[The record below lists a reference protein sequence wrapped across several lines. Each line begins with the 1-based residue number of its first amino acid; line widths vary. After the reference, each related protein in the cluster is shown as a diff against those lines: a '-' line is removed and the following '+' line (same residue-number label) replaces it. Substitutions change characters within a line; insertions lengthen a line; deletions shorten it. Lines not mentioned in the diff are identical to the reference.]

1 MAETIRFLHR
11 GQVRQLEDFPPTR
24 TVLDFLRED
33 ERRCGTKEG
42 CNEGDCGACTVVLGA
57 EEDGKLVYRAVNACI
72 LFLGALD
79 GKELLTVEDLAGADG
94 ALHKVQHSMVDC
106 HGSQCG
112 FCTPGIVMSLYALH
126 VGGEVPDRQRID
138 TALAGNLCR
147 CTGYRP
153 IIQAAQAMGVVVPD
167 TAKMGEKL
175 ELLRSIRGD
184 ASALLP
190 RSADALAD
198 LLLHYPDATLVA
210 GGTDV
215 GLWVTKQFRDLGRII
230 HLGQVADLQQMERA
244 DGWLRIGAG
253 VTVARAADALGGLY
267 PDLAVLFRRYG
278 SQQVRNSA
286 TLGGNIA
293 NGSPIGDSM
302 PALIALGARLV
313 LRRGTVRRELA
324 LEDFFLAYRQTAL
337 QPGEFLESI
346 LVPEPPP
353 DLAFACYKISKRF
366 DQDISAVM
374 AGFGLLLDGGIVRA
388 ARLAYGGMAGT
399 PKRAA
404 AAEAALIGRPF
415 DAAAARDAA
424 TALAQDFQPV
434 SDMRA
439 SADYRLLVAGNL
451 ILKFQAEWVGAA
463 PATTRVPAFQVGGV
477 A

>member
-57 EEDGKLVYRAVNACI
+57 EEEGKLVYRAVNACI
-72 LFLGALD
+72 LFVGALA
-79 GKELLTVEDLAGADG
+79 GKELLTVEDLSGVG
-94 ALHKVQHSMVDC
+94 GLLHPVQQAMVDC

-153 IIQAAQAMGVVVPD
+153 IIQAAQAMGVAVPD
-167 TAKMGEKL
+167 DAKALEKL
-175 ELLRSIRGD
+175 NLLRSMKGKD
-184 ASALLP
+184 SPLLP
-190 RSADALAD
+190 RSADALAA
-198 LLLHYPDATLVA
+198 LLLQYPDATLVA

-230 HLGQVADLQQMERA
+230 HLGQVTDLQQIERS

-253 VTVARAADALGGLY
+253 VTVARAASVLGGLY
-267 PDLAVLFRRYG
+267 PDLEPLFRRYG
-278 SQQVRNSA
+278 SAQVRNSA

-313 LRRGTVRRELA
+313 LRRGVVRRELA

-337 QPGEFLESI
+337 QAGEFLETI

-353 DLAFACYKISKRF
+353 GQAFACYKISKRF

-374 AGFGLLLDGGIVRA
+374 AGFGLILEGGIVRA

-404 AAEAALIGRPF
+404 VAEAALIGRSF
-415 DAAAARDAA
+415 DAAAAKEAA
-424 TALAQDFQPV
+424 AALAQDFQPM

-439 SADYRLLVAGNL
+439 SADYRLTVAGNL
-451 ILKFQAEWVGAA
+451 IVKFQAEWAGAA
-463 PATTRVPAFQVGGV
+463 PAITRVPAFKVGGAV
-477 A
+477 

>member
-11 GQVRQLEDFPPTR
+11 GQVRQLEGFSPTR

-42 CNEGDCGACTVVLGA
+42 CNEGDCGACTVVMGA
-57 EEDGKLVYRAVNACI
+57 EEGGRLVYRAVNACI
-72 LFLGALD
+72 LFIGALD
-79 GKELLTVEDLAGADG
+79 GKELLTVEDLAGPDG

-138 TALAGNLCR
+138 AALAGNLCR

-153 IIQAAQAMGVVVPD
+153 IIQAAQAMGVAAPD
-167 TAKMGEKL
+167 AEKMVEKL
-175 ELLRSIRGD
+175 ELLRSMKGEG
-184 ASALLP
+184 SARLP

-198 LLLHYPDATLVA
+198 LLLQYPDATLVA

-215 GLWVTKQFRDLGRII
+215 GLWVTKQFRDPGRII
-230 HLGQVADLQQMERA
+230 HLSQVADLQRIERA
-244 DGWLRIGAG
+244 DGWLRIGSG
-253 VTVARAADALGGLY
+253 VTVTRAASVLGRLY
-267 PDLAVLFRRYG
+267 PDLDALFRRYG
-278 SQQVRNSA
+278 SEQVRNSA

-313 LRRGTVRRELA
+313 LRRGAARRELA

-337 QPGEFLESI
+337 QAGEFLETI
-346 LVPEPPP
+346 LVPEPSPG
-353 DLAFACYKISKRF
+353 LAFACYKISKRF

-374 AGFGLLLDGGIVRA
+374 AGFGLRLEGGIVQA

-415 DAAAARDAA
+415 DATAAKEAAA
-424 TALAQDFQPV
+424 ALTQDFQPM

-439 SADYRLLVAGNL
+439 SAEYRLLVAGNL
-451 ILKFQAEWVGAA
+451 IVKFQAEWAGAA
-463 PATTRVPAFQVGGV
+463 PATTRVPAFNAGGV

>member
-11 GQVRQLEDFPPTR
+11 GQVRELENVPPTR
-24 TVLDFLRED
+24 TVLEFLRED

-72 LFLGALD
+72 LFVGALHA
-79 GKELLTVEDLAGADG
+79 KELLTVEDLAGPDG
-94 ALHKVQHSMVDC
+94 ALHPAQQAMVDC

-126 VGGEVPDRQRID
+126 AGGEVPDRQRID

-153 IIQAAQAMGVVVPD
+153 IIQAAQAMGVAVPD
-167 TAKMGEKL
+167 AAEAQVKL
-175 ELLRSIRGD
+175 ELLRSMKPD
-184 ASALLP
+184 DSALLP
-190 RSADALAD
+190 RSADALAT

-230 HLGQVADLQQMERA
+230 HLGQVEDLQRIDRA
-244 DGWLRIGAG
+244 DGWLRIGAA
-253 VTVARAADALGGLY
+253 VTVARAADLLGRLY
-267 PDLAVLFRRYG
+267 PDLDALFRRYG
-278 SQQVRNSA
+278 SEQVRNSA

-302 PALIALGARLV
+302 PALIGLGARLV
-313 LRRGTVRRELA
+313 LRRGDVRREMA

-337 QPGEFLESI
+337 QPGEFLETI
-346 LVPEPPP
+346 LVPEPTPGQ
-353 DLAFACYKISKRF
+353 AFACYKISKRF

-374 AGFGLLLDGGIVRA
+374 AGFGLMLEGNIVRA

-404 AAEAALIGRPF
+404 AAEAALMGRPF
-415 DAAAARDAA
+415 DAAAARAA
-424 TALAQDFQPV
+424 AAALAQDFQPM

-439 SADYRLLVAGNL
+439 SAAYRLMVAGNL
-451 ILKFQAEWVGAA
+451 IVKFHAEWAGAA
-463 PATTRVPAFQVGGV
+463 PAATRVPAFQAGG
-477 A
+477 AA